1 MHPTGYAYSTLLNA
15 HVLAG
20 DLAGGASPSTTS
32 FSELSFF
39 SSGDLAGGARVFE
52 AMMASKCRPNL
63 VVYTTMLKGFCA
75 AGDMT
80 AAVHLINSV
89 VSFVS

>member
-1 MHPTGYAYSTLLNA
+1 M
-15 HVLAG
+15 LA
-20 DLAGGASPSTTS
+20 
-32 FSELSFF
+32 
-39 SSGDLAGGARVFE
+39 GDLAGGARVFE

>member
-20 DLAGGASPSTTS
+20 DLAGGA
-32 FSELSFF
+32 
-39 SSGDLAGGARVFE
+39 RVFE

-63 VVYTTMLKGFCA
+63 VVFTTMLKGFCA